1 MREDAE
7 RMVGRAVMESMKRS
21 VQARDVFRKML
32 GDVAESLPDS
42 GDLPAVD
49 VIDTPEEVVV
59 FIDLPGTKKEQID
72 LAVTEDAIIT
82 IKARFERS
90 EGSYLVRERAES
102 AVNRKVK
109 LTSEIK
115 PEQVKAKYEDGVLE
129 VHLPKLMVVKP
140 KAVPIE

>member
-32 GDVAESLPDS
+32 GDVAEILPDS

-72 LAVTEDAIIT
+72 LAVTEDAVT
-82 IKARFERS
+82 VKARFERPP
-90 EGSYLVRERAES
+90 GTYLIRERAEA
-102 AVNRKVK
+102 AVSRKVK
-109 LTSEIK
+109 LTCEIK

-129 VHLPKLMVVKP
+129 VHLPKLIVVKP